1 MQLLDDQIA
10 ALEAIDPPL
19 TTSPDFDGFW
29 AEAVRKVA
37 AADPRVSVHPI
48 DYPLNGMTVHNLT
61 YHGLDG
67 TPIAAWLLLPERARH
82 ERVPAM
88 VRFHGGSGSRGR
100 PFHHLHWVMAGCA
113 VIAMDFRQQGG
124 RTGSNTA
131 MDAFGVDHWIAMNI
145 ENHESHYLYH
155 AWTDGLLALRVAKGT
170 PEIDPSRI
178 AVGGSSQG
186 GGTAL
191 AMAALDPDIA
201 LCLADV
207 PSFCWWEKR
216 IMTQTACASKIA
228 DYIRRYP
235 SALDIVLSTLSY
247 FDVMNLVERVACPV
261 LGSCGL
267 KDTSTP
273 PECVYAAFNK
283 IRSGKTIRNYP
294 FTGHMV
300 EPWHTEEQLVWVR
313 QRFALD

>member
-1 MQLLDDQIA
+1 MQLLDEQISI
-10 ALEAIDPPL
+10 LKVVDPPL
-19 TTSPDFDGFW
+19 TKRPDFDEFW
-29 AEAVRKVA
+29 AEAVRKVD
-37 AADPRVSVHPI
+37 AADPGAAAEPM
-48 DYPLNGMTVHNLT
+48 DYPLDGMAVRDLT

-67 TPIAAWLLLPERARH
+67 TPIAGWLLLPERAHH

-100 PFHHLHWVMAGCA
+100 PLDHLRWVMAGCA

-124 RTGSNTA
+124 RTGSNTT
-131 MDAFGVDHWIAMNI
+131 MDAFGVGHWIAMNI

-155 AWTDGLLALRVAKGT
+155 AWTDCLLSIKVAKQT
-170 PEIDPSRI
+170 PEINPNRV

-191 AMAALDPDIA
+191 AMAALDPDVA

-207 PSFCWWEKR
+207 PSFCWWERR
-216 IMTQTACASKIA
+216 IVTQTACASKIA
-228 DYIRRYP
+228 EYIRRYP
-235 SALDIVLSTLSY
+235 SKMDVVLNTLSY
-247 FDVMNLVERVACPV
+247 FDVMNLVDRIACPV

-273 PECVYAAFNK
+273 PDCVYAAFNK
-283 IRSGKTIRNYP
+283 IQSEKTIRNYP
-294 FTGHMV
+294 
-300 EPWHTEEQLVWVR
+300 LN
-313 QRFALD
+313 